1 MVRANNPR
9 ARHQRGVTLLE
20 VLVAF
25 FILFVVTVAILGMF
39 SMATAVNLGSQA
51 RTELGYRAERAVEA
65 IRLLQAL
72 SRRQPPVTPDCGINM
87 ASLSSTGGP
96 VDFPPGG
103 KTACWGP
110 AGYNVLDP
118 TNRFVL
124 SYEITDGVQ
133 VWILTVTAR
142 PNEAKP
148 VPLQE
153 RVAAKAVRYVAE
165 ISKD

>member
-1 MVRANNPR
+1 MTTANDR
-9 ARHQRGVTLLE
+9 RRRRQRGVTLLE

-25 FILFVVTVAILGMF
+25 FILFIVTVAILSMF
-39 SMATAVNLGSQA
+39 SMATAVNMGSQA

-72 SRRQPPVTPDCGINM
+72 SRRQPPATPDCGISLPLA
-87 ASLSSTGGP
+87 ASSGGP

-103 KTACWGP
+103 KTACWGA

-118 TNRFVL
+118 ENRFVL

-133 VWILTVTAR
+133 VWVLTVTAR

-153 RVAAKAVRYVAE
+153 RVAAKAVWYVAE
-165 ISKD
+165 MSKD